1 MIDKFKIR
9 ESEKE
14 LSNIY
19 REKKTW
25 KDYDE
30 SIEERVHIWCTCQVQ
45 QPDKFYIYFSIQIKY
60 YVTLQLKNISIIY
73 YKKIKHGQENLS
85 SERKLRDYY
94 LPFFFNYI
102 LPIKIF
108 YT

>member
-30 SIEERVHIWCTCQVQ
+30 SIEERVHIWCTWEA
-45 QPDKFYIYFSIQIKY
+45 PK
-60 YVTLQLKNISIIY
+60 II
-73 YKKIKHGQENLS
+73 KIKIRQFHN
-85 SERKLRDYY
+85 
-94 LPFFFNYI
+94 
-102 LPIKIF
+102 
-108 YT
+108 

>member
-73 YKKIKHGQENLS
+73 YKKLNMDKRIYQVNENYEIIICHFSLII
-85 SERKLRDYY
+85 YY
-94 LPFFFNYI
+94 Q
-102 LPIKIF
+102 
-108 YT
+108 